1 MIDKLAALLGQ
12 YSAKFK
18 FSIWLIM
25 MSLIVII
32 GCSLWQGGTRIQ
44 SDILAMLPNVQQDPL
59 TDIALSRV
67 EEQLSNSIYLGFV
80 ADNQAQAIQAA
91 QGVMTQLN
99 EQGKGIFVDIKS
111 ADINQAESLNNYYF
125 PYRFSLLTP
134 DQAHTLES
142 GKLDSLID
150 QAQQQIYNAFSYA
163 SSGLLAND
171 PLLLYPQNLQALA
184 PQQALEVHQGILIAR
199 LPGVDS
205 RERVA
210 AIVMAKGV
218 GSAFNPKV
226 QDRQIA
232 VLTQAFEH
240 LARQDT
246 EIEILRAGALFH
258 AAAATQLAKSEVTS
272 LGLASL
278 LGACLLVWLAFRS
291 LMPLTIALLTI
302 TTSMLVAVVMTS
314 WVFAELHL
322 LTLVFGTSL
331 IGIAIDY
338 SFHFYCERLNKPD
351 ASATQV
357 IQHIFPAITLAL
369 ITSVLA
375 YSSIG
380 FAPFPGMQQV
390 AVFCASGLMSAYIT
404 LVLAYPLLASG
415 SLPKGEQRLK
425 LADRYLQIID
435 SLLIKL
441 TPKGLILIIIL
452 CLSVSSFGILRL
464 TSDDDI
470 RNLQQSPP
478 EVQVQE
484 NTLRALLS
492 GGTDNQFLLVR
503 GDSEQALLQHLEDLA
518 PRLNHAVNQQLIGNS
533 FSLSKYLPSH
543 DRQARN
549 YRLQGEIYQQNLIQ
563 VIDTLGLDDALAPK
577 LKHAYLAA
585 KGHYIDASSFL
596 ASPAGKLFAPLWI
609 LPSSGQ
615 EEFGALVLLGGIA
628 DIDTLSHF
636 FADFPHVQLVDK
648 VGDISKVMG
657 KYRQLTLILL
667 AVAMLAATLIFCSRF
682 SIKLACLVVAV
693 PALSAIFTLATLGI
707 MGASLTLFHSLALIL
722 VFGIGVDHSVF
733 FAESKQESR
742 GVMMAV
748 FMSASSTIL
757 AFGLLAFSSTPA
769 IHFFGLTLLI
779 GISFTFMLSPFIQTF
794 TRTVK

>member
-1 MIDKLAALLGQ
+1 MIDKLATLLGQ
-12 YSAKFK
+12 YSAKLK
-18 FSIWLIM
+18 FSIWLTMI
-25 MSLIVII
+25 SLIVVI
-32 GCSLWQGGTRIQ
+32 GFSLWQGGARVQ
-44 SDILAMLPNVQQDPL
+44 SDILAMLPNIQEDPL

-80 ADNQAQAIQAA
+80 ADNQTQAIQAA
-91 QGVMTQLN
+91 QQVITELN
-99 EQGKGIFVDIKS
+99 EHGQGIFVDIKS

-125 PYRFSLLTP
+125 PHRFNLLTP
-134 DQAHTLES
+134 AQAQTLEN
-142 GKLDSLID
+142 GKLDSLIG
-150 QAQQQIYNAFSYA
+150 QAQQQLYNAFSYA
-163 SSGLLAND
+163 TSGLLAKD

-184 PQQALEVHQGILIAR
+184 PKQALEVHQGILIAT
-199 LPGVDS
+199 LPVDDS
-205 RERVA
+205 KGKVA

-218 GSAFNPKV
+218 GSAFSPKI
-226 QDRQIA
+226 QEQQIS
-232 VLTQAFEH
+232 VLTQAFEQVR
-240 LARQDT
+240 LQDT
-246 EIEILRAGALFH
+246 DIEILRAGALFH

-278 LGACLLVWLAFRS
+278 IGVCLLVWLAFRS

-302 TTSMLVAVVMTS
+302 STSMLVAVVMTT
-314 WVFAELHL
+314 WVFSELHL

-351 ASATQV
+351 VSAAQV

-390 AVFCASGLMSAYIT
+390 AVFCASGLISAYIT

-415 SLPKGEQRLK
+415 TLPKGEKQLK
-425 LADRYLQIID
+425 LAEIYLHRVD
-435 SLLIKL
+435 TLLVKL
-441 TPKGLILIIIL
+441 PPKGLSLIVII
-452 CLSVSSFGILRL
+452 CLSLSSFGILRL

-484 NTLRALLS
+484 NALRSLLS

-503 GDSEQALLQHLEDLA
+503 ANSEQALLQRLEDLA
-518 PRLNHAVNQQLIGNS
+518 PRLNNAVKQQLIGNS
-533 FSLSKYLPSH
+533 FSLSNYLPSQ
-543 DRQARN
+543 DRQERN
-549 YRLQGEIYQQNLIQ
+549 YRLQAEIYQQKLSHI
-563 VIDTLGLDDALAPK
+563 IDSLGMDEELAPE
-577 LKHAYLAA
+577 LKQAYLTAE
-585 KGHYIDASSFL
+585 GQYIDASTFL
-596 ASPAGKLFAPLWI
+596 NSQAGKLFAPLWI
-609 LPSSGQ
+609 APGDDQ
-615 EEFGALVLLGGIA
+615 KQFGAIVLLGGIS
-628 DIDTLSHF
+628 DIDKLRHYIADLS
-636 FADFPHVQLVDK
+636 DVQLVDK

-667 AVAMLAATLIFCSRF
+667 AVAMLAATLIFSSRF
-682 SIKLACLVVAV
+682 SMKLASLVVAV
-693 PALSAIFTLATLGI
+693 PALSAIFTLATLGL
-707 MGASLTLFHSLALIL
+707 MGTSLTLFHALALIL
-722 VFGIGVDHSVF
+722 VFGIGVDYSVF
-733 FAESKQESR
+733 FAESKQQSR

-779 GISFTFMLSPFIQTF
+779 GIGFTFMLSPFIQTF
-794 TRTVK
+794 TRTSK

>member
-1 MIDKLAALLGQ
+1 MIDKLAALLSQ

-25 MSLIVII
+25 MSLMVII
-32 GCSLWQGGTRIQ
+32 GCSLWQGGARVQ

-91 QGVMTQLN
+91 KGVMAQLN
-99 EQGKGIFVDIKS
+99 EHGQGIFVDIKS
-111 ADINQAESLNNYYF
+111 ADIDQAESLNNYYF
-125 PYRFSLLTP
+125 PHRFSLLTS
-134 DQAHTLES
+134 DQAQTLES
-142 GKLDSLID
+142 GKLDNLID

-163 SSGLLAND
+163 TSGLLAHD

-184 PQQALEVHQGILIAR
+184 PKQALEVHQGILLAR
-199 LPGVDS
+199 LPVADS
-205 RERVA
+205 KGKVA

-226 QDRQIA
+226 QDRQIS
-232 VLTQAFEH
+232 VLNHAFEQ
-240 LARQDT
+240 LALQDT
-246 EIEILRAGALFH
+246 DIEILRAGALFH
-258 AAAATQLAKSEVTS
+258 AAAATQLAKSEVSS

-278 LGACLLVWLAFRS
+278 IGVCLLVWLAFRS

-302 TTSMLVAVVMTS
+302 STSMLVAVVMTT
-314 WVFAELHL
+314 WVFSELHL

-351 ASATQV
+351 ASAAQV

-415 SLPKGEQRLK
+415 SLPKGEKQLK
-425 LADRYLQIID
+425 LADRYLQKIN
-435 SLLIKL
+435 SLLGKL
-441 TPKGLILIIIL
+441 TPKGMSLIVII

-478 EVQVQE
+478 EVRVPE
-484 NTLRALLS
+484 NTLRTLLS

-503 GDSEQALLQHLEDLA
+503 GNSEQALLQHLENLA
-518 PRLNHAVNQQLIGNS
+518 PRLNDAVNQRLIGNS
-533 FSLSKYLPSH
+533 FSLSNYLPSH
-543 DRQARN
+543 NRQEKN
-549 YRLQGEIYQQNLIQ
+549 YRLQGEIYQQNLTQ
-563 VIDTLGLDDALAPK
+563 VIDTLGLNDELAPK
-577 LKHAYLAA
+577 LKRAYLAA
-585 KGHYIDASSFL
+585 KGHYIDAGSFFN
-596 ASPAGKLFAPLWI
+596 SPAGKLFAPLWI
-609 LPSSGQ
+609 VPSSGQ
-615 EEFGALVLLGGIA
+615 EEFGAIVLLGGIS
-628 DIDTLSHF
+628 DIDKLSHF
-636 FADFPHVQLVDK
+636 FADSPHVQLVDK

-667 AVAMLAATLIFCSRF
+667 AVAMLAAALIFCSRF

-722 VFGIGVDHSVF
+722 VFGIGVDYSVF
-733 FAESKQESR
+733 FAESKQQSR

-779 GISFTFMLSPFIQTF
+779 GIGFTFMLSPFIQTF

>member
-1 MIDKLAALLGQ
+1 MIDKFATLLSQ

-18 FSIWLIM
+18 FSIWLTM

-32 GCSLWQGGTRIQ
+32 GCSLWQGGARVQ
-44 SDILAMLPNVQQDPL
+44 SDILAMLPNVQEDPL

-91 QGVMTQLN
+91 QGVMAELN

-125 PYRFSLLTP
+125 PHRFSLLTP
-134 DQAHTLES
+134 DQAQTLES
-142 GKLDSLID
+142 GKLDSLIG
-150 QAQQQIYNAFSYA
+150 QAQQQLYNAFSYA
-163 SSGLLAND
+163 TSGLLAND

-184 PQQALEVHQGILIAR
+184 PKQALEVHQGILIAR
-199 LPGVDS
+199 LPAEDS
-205 RERVA
+205 KVKVA

-226 QDRQIA
+226 QDRQMS
-232 VLTQAFEH
+232 VLTQAFER
-240 LARQDT
+240 LALQDT
-246 EIEILRAGALFH
+246 DIEILRAGALFH

-278 LGACLLVWLAFRS
+278 IGVCLLVWLAFRS

-302 TTSMLVAVVMTS
+302 STSMLVAVVMTT
-314 WVFAELHL
+314 WVFSELHL

-390 AVFCASGLMSAYIT
+390 AVFCASGLISAYIT

-415 SLPKGEQRLK
+415 TLPKGEKQLK
-425 LADRYLQIID
+425 LADLYLQRINT
-435 SLLIKL
+435 LLVKL
-441 TPKGLILIIIL
+441 PTKGLSLIVII

-503 GDSEQALLQHLEDLA
+503 GDSEQALLQHLEELA
-518 PRLNHAVNQQLIGNS
+518 PRLNNALNQQLIGNS
-533 FSLSKYLPSH
+533 FSLSNYLPSH
-543 DRQARN
+543 HRQENN
-549 YRLQGEIYQQNLIQ
+549 YRLQGEIYQQNLNQ
-563 VIDTLGLDDALAPK
+563 VIDTLGLDDELAP
-577 LKHAYLAA
+577 HLAA
-585 KGHYIDASSFL
+585 KGNYIDASSFL
-596 ASPAGKLFAPLWI
+596 SSQAGKLFAPLWI
-609 LPSSGQ
+609 APSAGQ
-615 EEFGALVLLGGIA
+615 EEFGAIVLIGGIS
-628 DIDTLSHF
+628 DIDKLSHF
-636 FADFPHVQLVDK
+636 FADYPHVQLVDK

-667 AVAMLAATLIFCSRF
+667 AVAMLAAVLIFCSRF

-693 PALSAIFTLATLGI
+693 PALSAIFTLAILGI
-707 MGASLTLFHSLALIL
+707 TGASLTLFHSLALIL
-722 VFGIGVDHSVF
+722 VFGIGVDYSVF
-733 FAESKQESR
+733 FAESKQQSR

-779 GISFTFMLSPFIQTF
+779 GIGFTFMLSPFIQTF